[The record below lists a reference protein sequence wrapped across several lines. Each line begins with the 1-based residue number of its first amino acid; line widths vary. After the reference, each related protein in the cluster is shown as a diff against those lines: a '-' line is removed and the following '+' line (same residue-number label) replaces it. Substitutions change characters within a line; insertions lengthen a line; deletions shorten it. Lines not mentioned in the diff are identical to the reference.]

1 MSISSVLNKETSKT
15 MKNNNRLLAWEIT
28 HAVVFKGKYSNL
40 LLQDLKNM
48 NAVSENDMAFIT
60 KLVYTTIQYKIYLEY
75 VVNKLIDDVQTDEKI
90 KTLLWMAT
98 CEFYFLEK
106 PIYAVTN
113 EYVELAKSM
122 SEKLAG
128 LVNKVLKNLFN
139 DKKLFN
145 VDIKNKKNV
154 LPLKNGMAFWMYQK
168 FVNDYGAKVADQI
181 IENVN
186 CEKSKSFRINTIK
199 MSEKQFYETFNMD
212 YDFKPS
218 KIAKSCFTT
227 KLNLINTPIFQ
238 EGLIYAQDQCSVLT
252 GQIANPQP
260 NSKVLDMCSAPGGKL
275 THLAALM
282 QNTGELYGN
291 EINPAKLKLINGNL
305 IRLGVTNCQ
314 ISNLDALLIK
324 ENNFDTILLDAPCS
338 GLGVMKSKPE
348 IRIKKPAEILGPE
361 LVAIQS
367 KLLDKADDLLKKG
380 GHLIYSTCTI
390 NKDENANQ
398 IREFLTRHKD
408 YQILEEHQFFGYEYQ
423 TDGFYICK
431 LQKNN

>member
-1 MSISSVLNKETSKT
+1 
-15 MKNNNRLLAWEIT
+15 
-28 HAVVFKGKYSNL
+28 
-40 LLQDLKNM
+40 
-48 NAVSENDMAFIT
+48 
-60 KLVYTTIQYKIYLEY
+60 

-218 KIAKSCFTT
+218 I
-227 KLNLINTPIFQ
+227 
-238 EGLIYAQDQCSVLT
+238 
-252 GQIANPQP
+252 
-260 NSKVLDMCSAPGGKL
+260 
-275 THLAALM
+275 AALM

-291 EINPAKLKLINGNL
+291 EINPAKLKLINENL

-398 IREFLTRHKD
+398 IRKFLTRHKD